1 MRTSNM
7 SSRTQHALPFWLALF
22 LTLLILWQ
30 PVLLRAQPVGI
41 PSIGSASSA
50 ELSPAIEAVL
60 GDAIMEQGRRDPT
73 YIDELYI
80 NQYLTDTGQ
89 RLVKAAPAKIDQTIR
104 VFAIRDP
111 SINAFALPGGHI
123 GINSGL
129 LATARSE
136 AERASVLGH
145 ALAHAG
151 ARRVAGAT
159 TRSTRPIPRS

>member
-1 MRTSNM
+1 MRTSNL
-7 SSRTQHALPFWLALF
+7 RYGTQHALPFWLALF
-22 LTLLILWQ
+22 LTLLVLWQ

-104 VFAIRDP
+104 VFALRDQ
-111 SINAFALPGGHI
+111 SINSFALPGGDH
-123 GINSGL
+123 
-129 LATARSE
+129 
-136 AERASVLGH
+136 
-145 ALAHAG
+145 
-151 ARRVAGAT
+151 RVSHRLISNT
-159 TRSTRPIPRS
+159 T